1 MREEFARNQGER
13 ELRGLCHPDLPS
25 SPHHISEGGTGS
37 NPVSVEH
44 GRRTAQLLLFVVF
57 RFFTNRFFCNSQ
69 VKGS

>member
-13 ELRGLCHPDLPS
+13 ELRGLRHPDLPS

-44 GRRTAQLLLFVVF
+44 GRRTEIAQLLLFVVF
-57 RFFTNRFFCNSQ
+57 RFIYQSFLL
-69 VKGS
+69 